1 MFNKKIL
8 LGVLLLLFV
17 LIAFNPMNAAD
28 YKGYTTNVNGFTFN
42 MIEGYEPDYEM
53 VLDEDTT
60 NIDGDQIHLY
70 MLSYYG
76 NDGVITISTM
86 TRFSEPFTE
95 GDALSAGSN
104 SQDMTSTVQ
113 KIGGKTG
120 KLIEDK
126 SVGSSLYTFWYV
138 EDGVE
143 IIIYADSVDKIKYC
157 LGDTSK

>member
-1 MFNKKIL
+1 MFNKKIIV
-8 LGVLLLLFV
+8 GGLLLLFV
-17 LIAFNPMNAAD
+17 LVAFNPMNAAE
-28 YKGYTTNVNGFTFN
+28 YKGYTTDVNGFAFN

-60 NIDGDQIHLY
+60 NIYGEQIHMY

-76 NDGVITISTM
+76 DDGVITITTM
-86 TRFSEPFTE
+86 TRYSEPFTE
-95 GDALSAGSN
+95 EDALSAGSN

-126 SVGSSLYTFWYV
+126 SLGQSVYSFWYV

-143 IIIYADSVDKIKYC
+143 ITIDADRVDKIKYC